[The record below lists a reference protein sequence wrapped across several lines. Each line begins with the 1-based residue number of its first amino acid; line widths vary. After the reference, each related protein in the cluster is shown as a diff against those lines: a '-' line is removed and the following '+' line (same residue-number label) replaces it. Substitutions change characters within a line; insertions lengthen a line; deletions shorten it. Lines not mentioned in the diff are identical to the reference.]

1 MSELVDQRVQCTGF
15 VSVKISIALEQLV
28 SVTQGAH

>member
-1 MSELVDQRVQCTGF
+1 MSELADQHVQCTEF

-28 SVTQGAH
+28 PVTEGAH